1 MNISISTPLPI
12 RTDKPNELHNK
23 QLWEPLKKQI
33 IDDFQPVDDLATGG
47 TATHD
52 TKIAALHAIKQK
64 FMPKEIT
71 VLPWDKYK
79 SAATTIAIVEVEKK
93 QKQQRYGSQYDQMM
107 QDLALSHA
115 RMAAAEFEILGI
127 VEADKL
133 VKVIYQRL
141 LCERHSLKTL
151 SSLAKEV

>member
-1 MNISISTPLPI
+1 MNTSISTLLPI
-12 RTDKPNELHNK
+12 CADKPDELHTK
-23 QLWEPLKKQI
+23 QFWEPLKKQI
-33 IDDFQPVDDLATGG
+33 IDDLQPIDDLATDG

-79 SAATTIAIVEVEKK
+79 SADTTIATIETEKK
-93 QKQQRYGSQYDQMM
+93 QKQQRYGSQYDQIM

-115 RMAAAEFEILGI
+115 RVAAAEFEILGI

-133 VKVIYQRL
+133 VKVI
-141 LCERHSLKTL
+141 
-151 SSLAKEV
+151 